1 MISEKLGRKEWD
13 GFALYNGYNFSAGRK
28 QAEFDSQV
36 LASRMSSITG
46 VEDVPVLSSP
56 SSLHFSFMRRVLS
69 LTKIM
74 ILQLHLQTHQ
84 WHLRGSAENPS
95 VSLLSHICAI
105 ILKLATGWNL
115 CIGAAIGEA
124 LIMCPAPLANVW
136 FRSLVACNADFFFIC
151 PAPNTIQLREREQ
164 ARRSF

>member
-1 MISEKLGRKEWD
+1 MISEKLCHKEWD
-13 GFALYNGYNFSAGRK
+13 GFALYNGYNFSTGRK

-56 SSLHFSFMRRVLS
+56 SSLRFSFTRRF
-69 LTKIM
+69 
-74 ILQLHLQTHQ
+74 
-84 WHLRGSAENPS
+84 RGSAENPS
-95 VSLLSHICAI
+95 VSLLSHIRAI
-105 ILKLATGWNL
+105 ILKLATGRNL
-115 CIGAAIGEA
+115 CVGAAIGKA

-136 FRSLVACNADFFFIC
+136 FRSLVACNTNFFFIC